1 MTQEQLLAPYM
12 QSGKDSGYQPL
23 PNCMAERL
31 SFDVPVSPRWS
42 ADHGRLDGL
51 KAHFDFRAQ
60 RPLGFGAHGALVQA
74 DTCNRPGSESGLSEF
89 YLRPLCKL
97 V

>member
-1 MTQEQLLAPYM
+1 MTKKQLLAPYM
-12 QSGKDSGYQPL
+12 RSDKHSGYQPL
-23 PNCMAERL
+23 PHRVVKPLGYHM
-31 SFDVPVSPRWS
+31 PVSPRWC

-51 KAHFDFRAQ
+51 KAYFDFSAQ
-60 RPLGFGAHGALVQA
+60 RLPGFGTRGALAQA
-74 DTCNRPGSESGLSEF
+74 DTCSRPGSESGLSEF